1 MPLWRRADRVN
12 GVRALVL
19 AASLAVAP
27 VLAQAQ
33 AALPAVTAAD
43 RVLGRADAPVTVI
56 EYASF
61 TCSHCGDWHR
71 TVYPAFKARFVD
83 TGQVR
88 LVLRDLPTP
97 PVQVAAQAAGI
108 ARCAV
113 PERFYDVASAL
124 MNGQQALFDGA
135 PVETWFGAAIQ
146 ASGRSEA
153 EIETC
158 LADPETLNGIRASIS
173 GATAA
178 GVQGTPT
185 FFVNGRRISDSSLEG
200 LAAAIQPLVGGR

>member
-1 MPLWRRADRVN
+1 MKAL
-12 GVRALVL
+12 RALAL
-19 AASLAVAP
+19 AAALVAAPAVTM
-27 VLAQAQ
+27 AQ
-33 AALPAVTAAD
+33 AAPPPVTSAD
-43 RVLGRADAPVTVI
+43 RVLGRPDAPVTVI

-71 TVYPAFKARFVD
+71 SVYPAFKAQFVD
-83 TGQVR
+83 TGQAR
-88 LVLRDLPTP
+88 LILRDLPTA

-108 ARCAV
+108 ARCAA

-124 MNGQQALFDGA
+124 MNGQQALFDGGS
-135 PVETWFGAAIQ
+135 VGTWFGAAVA
-146 ASGRSEA
+146 ASGKSEA

-158 LADPETLNGIRASIS
+158 LADPETLNGIHASIS

-185 FFVNGRRISDSSLEG
+185 FFVNGRRISDNSLEG

>member
-1 MPLWRRADRVN
+1 MKAL
-12 GVRALVL
+12 RALALSTALV
-19 AASLAVAP
+19 AAPAVAM
-27 VLAQAQ
+27 AQ
-33 AALPAVTAAD
+33 AAPPPVTSAD
-43 RVLGRADAPVTVI
+43 RVLGRPDAPVTVI

-71 TVYPAFKARFVD
+71 SVYPAFKARFVD
-83 TGQVR
+83 TGQAR
-88 LVLRDLPTP
+88 LVLRDLPTA

-108 ARCAV
+108 ARCAA

-124 MNGQQALFDGA
+124 MNGQQALFDGG
-135 PVETWFGAAIQ
+135 PVGTWFGAAVA
-146 ASGRSEA
+146 ASGKSEA

-200 LAAAIQPLVGGR
+200 LAAAIQPLVGER